1 MANVLSPPSFLLASL
16 LLLSLGLLSLL
27 QASLGGDLLQVL
39 GLQHQDQ
46 QGWGRALLQVKGS
59 LLMS

>member
-27 QASLGGDLLQVL
+27 QASMGGDLLQVL
-39 GLQHQDQ
+39 GLEH
-46 QGWGRALLQVKGS
+46 QGWGRAFLQVKGAP
-59 LLMS
+59 LLS